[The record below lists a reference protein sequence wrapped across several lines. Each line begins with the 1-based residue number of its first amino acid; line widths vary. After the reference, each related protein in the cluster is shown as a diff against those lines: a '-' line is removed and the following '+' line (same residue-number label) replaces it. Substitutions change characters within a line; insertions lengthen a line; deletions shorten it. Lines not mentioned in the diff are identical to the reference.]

1 MLSQKNI
8 WILFYLGL
16 CFLELGAQ
24 RIQKNTYI
32 APYFGVSRFTGEVE
46 NNQFLFWCP
55 VGPMSRPTAGFVLG
69 SRFNNSVSIEMYSDL
84 SFYGGDSRYSDPK
97 IYSIGAM
104 KGSSFMLGLAL
115 DKKFKNGY
123 DLGIGFNYN
132 LNQFSEKVTGQND
145 WQSYNTQNNS
155 IMFRLSKRLKHFE
168 NGNEILFR
176 YSVVYNLKD
185 NWDRYQ
191 SGNINDFLSIG
202 QFVFIIPTQNINSRN
217 SPGTRGVRSK
227 NACPEF

>member
-1 MLSQKNI
+1 MH
-8 WILFYLGL
+8 
-16 CFLELGAQ
+16 
-24 RIQKNTYI
+24 
-32 APYFGVSRFTGEVE
+32 
-46 NNQFLFWCP
+46 
-55 VGPMSRPTAGFVLG
+55 
-69 SRFNNSVSIEMYSDL
+69 SDL
-84 SFYGGDSRYSDPK
+84 SFYGGDSRYSDPN
-97 IYSIGAM
+97 IYSIGTM
-104 KGSSFMLGLAL
+104 KGRSFMLGLAL

-155 IMFRLSKRLKHFE
+155 FMFRLSKRLKHFE
-168 NGNEILFR
+168 NGDEILFR

-191 SGNINDFLSIG
+191 SGNINDYLSMG

-217 SPGTRGVRSK
+217 SLGTRGVRSK